1 MSLSNYDVVYDIFV
15 KKPFENFKKNR
26 GGAYFLK
33 KGYILCPNN
42 WADPMVWFG
51 SHLCFC
57 CDVDDYLYNNVL
69 EDYGEK
75 EAEKFY
81 DDDATFEKYCK
92 EYGGRIKGI
101 HPRNRETNVPS
112 DRMEKNHEIKNCS
125 LKI

>member
-1 MSLSNYDVVYDIFV
+1 MSLSNYNVVYDIFV
-15 KKPFENFKKNR
+15 KKPFEKFKKNR

-33 KGYILCPNN
+33 NGYILCPNS

-92 EYGGRIKGI
+92 EYGEELKGYI
-101 HPRNRETNVPS
+101 RETGKK
-112 DRMEKNHEIKNCS
+112 MTLMTAWK
-125 LKI
+125 KIMK